1 MTEESNAPIAPQ
13 RTPREATVAV
23 FFGAVFL
30 IAAVTAIVALL
41 TSI

>member
-1 MTEESNAPIAPQ
+1 MTEENNVPNTPQ